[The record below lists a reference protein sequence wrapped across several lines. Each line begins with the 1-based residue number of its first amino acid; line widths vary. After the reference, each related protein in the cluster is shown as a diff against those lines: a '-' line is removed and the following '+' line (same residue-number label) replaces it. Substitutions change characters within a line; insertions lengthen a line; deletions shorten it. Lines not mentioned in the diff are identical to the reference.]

1 MTPAAQL
8 LDYLKIEMDR
18 AQVDADASVEAV
30 VDLISGAPPE
40 GRKALLE
47 AIGKAM
53 IRAEVE
59 RQSKKRKAE

>member
-1 MTPAAQL
+1 
-8 LDYLKIEMDR
+8 MDR

-53 IRAEVE
+53 IRTEVE
-59 RQSKKRKAE
+59 RHAKKRKTANA